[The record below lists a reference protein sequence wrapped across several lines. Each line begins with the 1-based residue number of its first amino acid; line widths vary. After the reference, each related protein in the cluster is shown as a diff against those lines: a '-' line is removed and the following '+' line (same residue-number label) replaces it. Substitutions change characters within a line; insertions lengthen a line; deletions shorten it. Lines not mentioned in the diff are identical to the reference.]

1 MKLLGG
7 ITMNNEI
14 YKKVQNEKS
23 QSLKLLE
30 NIVNLESFSGSKKS
44 VDQLS
49 KYLSEVC
56 TSLGGE
62 NTFYPQE
69 DLGDN
74 FTSEFH
80 SGDKTTLILCHMD
93 TVWPIGTLKE
103 RPFTVKDNIA
113 TGPGIFDMKV
123 GITIALEALRILS
136 ELNITPQNKIKILFN
151 SDEELGSENSM
162 DLIKEEAIKSD
173 VTFCLE
179 SSFKGMIKTARKG
192 VGMYYISIDGKAAHA
207 GSEPENG
214 ISANVELAHQILKLN
229 SFNDKS
235 TGTTVNIG
243 RAEGGVVRNQV
254 PAKSE
259 ALIDLRVVTNEEA
272 KILDDKIKSLEPVLG
287 GSKLEVTG
295 GMNRP
300 PMERTEKI
308 VNLYEWAKNTVSDMD
323 VTFTETG
330 FPVGG
335 GSDGN
340 FAASTG
346 TPVLDGLGGVGDGAH
361 AEHEY
366 IEIDMFHEKISILA
380 SLLANIHEFEI

>member
-56 TSLGGE
+56 TSLGGK

-80 SGDKTTLILCHMD
+80 SGEKTTLILCHMD

-229 SFNDKS
+229 SFND
-235 TGTTVNIG
+235 
-243 RAEGGVVRNQV
+243 
-254 PAKSE
+254 
-259 ALIDLRVVTNEEA
+259 
-272 KILDDKIKSLEPVLG
+272 
-287 GSKLEVTG
+287 
-295 GMNRP
+295 
-300 PMERTEKI
+300 
-308 VNLYEWAKNTVSDMD
+308 
-323 VTFTETG
+323 
-330 FPVGG
+330 
-335 GSDGN
+335 
-340 FAASTG
+340 
-346 TPVLDGLGGVGDGAH
+346 
-361 AEHEY
+361 
-366 IEIDMFHEKISILA
+366 
-380 SLLANIHEFEI
+380 

>member
-1 MKLLGG
+1 
-7 ITMNNEI
+7 MNDKIFDKVHQE
-14 YKKVQNEKS
+14 KK

-30 NIVNLESFSGSKKS
+30 NIVNLESFSGSKES
-44 VDQLS
+44 VDKLS

-56 TSLGGE
+56 ESLGGK
-62 NTFYPQE
+62 NKFYHQE
-69 DLGDN
+69 KLGNN
-74 FTSEFH
+74 FTSEFY
-80 SGDKTTLILCHMD
+80 SGEKTTLILCHMD
-93 TVWPIGTLKE
+93 TVWPIGTIKE
-103 RPFTVKDNIA
+103 RPFTVEGNIA
-113 TGPGIFDMKV
+113 KGPGIFDMKV
-123 GITIALEALRILS
+123 GITIALEAIRILN
-136 ELNITPQNKIKILFN
+136 ELDLMPKNKIKILFN
-151 SDEELGSENSM
+151 SDEELGSEDSM
-162 DLIKEEAIKSD
+162 DLIKEEAEKSY

-192 VGMYYISIDGKAAHA
+192 VGMYYLSVQGRAAHA

-214 ISANVELAHQILKLN
+214 ISANVELAHQILKLD
-229 SFNDKS
+229 SFNDSK

-254 PAKSE
+254 PANAE

-272 KILDDKIKSLEPVLG
+272 QILDNKIKSLEPVLG
-287 GSKLEVTG
+287 DSSLEITG

-300 PMERTEKI
+300 PMERTDKI
-308 VNLYEWAKNTVSDMD
+308 VNLYNWAKNTVKDMD

>member
-1 MKLLGG
+1 
-7 ITMNNEI
+7 MNSKI
-14 YKKVQNEKS
+14 YEKALNEKS

-30 NIVNLESFSGSKKS
+30 NIVNFESFSGSKES
-44 VDQLS
+44 VDKLSDYLS
-49 KYLSEVC
+49 KICE
-56 TSLGGE
+56 SLGGS
-62 NTFYPQE
+62 NTFHKQE
-69 DLGDN
+69 SFGNNL
-74 FTSEFH
+74 TSEFY

-93 TVWPIGTLKE
+93 TVWPIGTLQQ
-103 RPFTVKDNIA
+103 RPFTVEGNIA
-113 TGPGIFDMKV
+113 KGPGIFDMKV
-123 GITIALEALRILS
+123 GISITLEAIRILN
-136 ELNITPQNKIKILFN
+136 ELGIKPQNKIKILFN
-151 SDEELGSENSM
+151 SDEELGSEHSM
-162 DLIKEEAIKSD
+162 DLIKEEALKSH

-192 VGMYYISIDGKAAHA
+192 VGMYHLSIDGKAAHA

-229 SFNDKS
+229 SFNNSK

-254 PAKSE
+254 PANAE
-259 ALIDLRVVTNEEA
+259 ALIDLRVVTNKDA
-272 KILDDKIKSLEPVLG
+272 IDLDNKIKSLESVVG
-287 GSKLEVTG
+287 GSTLEITG

-308 VNLYEWAKNTVSDMD
+308 VKLYQWAKDNVSNMD
-323 VTFTETG
+323 VTFKETG

-366 IEIDMFHEKISILA
+366 IEIDKFHEKIAILA
-380 SLLANIHEFEI
+380 SLISNIHKFEI

>member
-1 MKLLGG
+1 MLD
-7 ITMNNEI
+7 EI

-23 QSLKLLE
+23 QSINLLKD
-30 NIVNLESFSGSKKS
+30 IVNIESFSGSKPS
-44 VDQLS
+44 VDNLS
-49 KYLSEVC
+49 KFLSEKC
-56 TSLGGE
+56 QELGGK
-62 NTFYPQE
+62 NKFFPQK
-69 DLGDN
+69 DFGDN
-74 FTSEFH
+74 FTSDFY
-80 SGDKTTLILCHMD
+80 SGEDTVLILCHMD
-93 TVWPIGTLKE
+93 TVWPIGTLQE
-103 RPFTVKDNIA
+103 RPFTIEGNIA

-123 GITIALEALRILS
+123 GITIALEAIRILN
-136 ELNITPQNKIKILFN
+136 ELGVTPKTNIKLLFN

-162 DLIKEEAIKSD
+162 DLIQEESKKSK
-173 VTFCLE
+173 VAFCLE

-192 VGMYYISIDGKAAHA
+192 VGMYYLSINGKAAHA

-229 SFNDKS
+229 SFNNS
-235 TGTTVNIG
+235 ETGTTVNTG

-254 PAKSE
+254 PAKAE
-259 ALIDLRVVTNEEA
+259 ALIDLRVVTNNDASE
-272 KILDDKIKSLEPVLG
+272 LDNKIKSLKPVLE

-300 PMERTEKI
+300 PMERTEGI
-308 VNLYEWAKNTVSDMD
+308 VKLYEWAKETVKDLNVD
-323 VTFTETG
+323 FIETG

-340 FAASTG
+340 FAAATG

-366 IEIDMFHEKISILA
+366 IEIDKFHDKISILA
-380 SLLANIHEFEI
+380 SLILNIHNFKI